1 MAIHARTHVPVATVS
16 APRIFVTIWPGNW
29 HLASLSLAN
38 MSHSTEAYT
47 AKLYPIAT
55 PQSQLKKDHESHV
68 QILASLRQS
77 VGAVIKLMMLPNI
90 SSSTNSRHI
99 CCDPQEKVSLH
110 SFFFLLQF
118 IVVSVRSEK
127 SICAPHRFLQRGKF
141 QTKIP
146 QFSVYCTASPAP
158 SLALPVY

>member
-16 APRIFVTIWPGNW
+16 APRIFITIWPGNW
-29 HLASLSLAN
+29 HLASLSLAS

-47 AKLYPIAT
+47 ANLYSIAT

-68 QILASLRQS
+68 QRLASLRQS

-90 SSSTNSRHI
+90 SSSTNPRHI
-99 CCDPQEKVSLH
+99 YCDPQEKVSLH
-110 SFFFLLQF
+110 RFFFLQF
-118 IVVSVRSEK
+118 IVVTVRSEK
-127 SICAPHRFLQRGKF
+127 SICVPHRFLQRGKF
-141 QTKIP
+141 HTKIP